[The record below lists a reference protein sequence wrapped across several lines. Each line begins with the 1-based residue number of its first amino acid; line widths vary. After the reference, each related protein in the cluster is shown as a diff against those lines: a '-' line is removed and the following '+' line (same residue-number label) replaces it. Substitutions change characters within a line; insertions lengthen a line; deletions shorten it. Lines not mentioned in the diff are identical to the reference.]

1 MKQLWHNDF
10 QVGIET
16 GKILWVAGD
25 QAAVLNGEG
34 SNQNVCNGAFDG
46 KAVPL
51 CRNMPIPSKV
61 SVIKGGSIKERRQ
74 MDVKPTEE
82 FVLVCFIAQESWRE
96 FNIRNGRDYKTL
108 ANIPVKCDRR
118 SCREIGVSVE
128 NVEKYAGVNDLA
140 QSSSPSRSSFIHSAV
155 GRVSRKVRAK
165 PIMSRAS
172 YRFLRGRTMDM
183 RHDRPSMSCSHAMC
197 MPGCRRMASTISEG
211 MTVCP
216 RSATFV
222 TIVLMRD
229 IIAYLC
235 VAKTSELEKICAAAP
250 HFTRHTPFREIER
263 VDGIREPVDFLIKM
277 TNIYRLSVIGGKI

>member
-1 MKQLWHNDF
+1 MSRNRSEKRRCGQERRMKQLWHNDF

-16 GKILWVAGD
+16 GKILWIAGD

-51 CRNMPIPSKV
+51 DRNMPVPCKV
-61 SVIKGGSIKERRQ
+61 SVIKGGSFK
-74 MDVKPTEE
+74 
-82 FVLVCFIAQESWRE
+82 
-96 FNIRNGRDYKTL
+96 KT
-108 ANIPVKCDRR
+108 
-118 SCREIGVSVE
+118 
-128 NVEKYAGVNDLA
+128 DLA

-155 GRVSRKVRAK
+155 GRGSRKVRAK

-222 TIVLMRD
+222 IIVLMRD

-235 VAKTSELEKICAAAP
+235 VAKTSELEKNCAAAAAP
-250 HFTRHTPFREIER
+250 HFTRHTPFRDIENRKITPFREIER
-263 VDGIREPVDFLIKM
+263 VDGIREPVDSLIKT